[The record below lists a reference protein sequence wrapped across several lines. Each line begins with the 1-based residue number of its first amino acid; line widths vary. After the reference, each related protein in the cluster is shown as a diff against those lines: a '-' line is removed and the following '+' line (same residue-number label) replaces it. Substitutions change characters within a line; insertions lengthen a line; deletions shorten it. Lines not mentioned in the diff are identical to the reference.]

1 MSRFRG
7 RKLDPHHRRLHA
19 SRYSPDVLHAMLL
32 DDLTHRRPLGGP
44 MERGAL
50 FTVEACARIA
60 KHRRC
65 SVDDYFEALLA
76 EGANVTGTTEVP
88 LA

>member
-1 MSRFRG
+1 MRHNG
-7 RKLDPHHRRLHA
+7 RKLDPHHRRQRA
-19 SRYSPDVLHAMLL
+19 GRYSPDVLHAMLL
-32 DDLTHRRPLGGP
+32 DDLVHHRPLGGP
-44 MERGAL
+44 MERGTV
-50 FTVEACARIA
+50 FTVEACARVA

-76 EGANVTGTTEVP
+76 EGASITGTTDLP